1 MRNYVGERTVRT
13 HGDDVVGRVRLRLR
27 VAHTASSIGDS
38 RGSVC
43 IVVDV
48 VRASTTIL
56 TLCERGAEPIRFAT
70 ELEEARRRAAQ
81 FGDGRALLVGEQGG
95 IIAPGFDL
103 DNSPTA
109 AREAAVAGRGVVM
122 RTSNGTVALALLSA
136 APLVLIGCIRNGAA
150 AVERAMAEAT
160 ERNLDLLIVCAG
172 QEHGTVFALDDLLAA
187 GFLVACA
194 WESHGPWA
202 FPDQRDASRT
212 IDESA
217 LAALTL
223 YRSFVAE
230 TTKPDPETFTDAL
243 LQGAGPRFIATTG
256 RLDDVRYCAIAHSS
270 VVVPRVV
277 QTPDGPTITG
287 EWQAAPP
294 ALARAITSTS

>member
-1 MRNYVGERTVRT
+1 MRV
-13 HGDDVVGRVRLRLR
+13 R

-38 RGSVC
+38 RNSVC

-48 VRASTTIL
+48 VRASTTLL
-56 TLCERGAEPIRFAT
+56 TLCERGAAPIRFAT
-70 ELEEARRRAAQ
+70 ELEEARRGAAQ
-81 FGDGRALLVGEQGG
+81 FGNERALLVGEQGG

-109 AREAAVAGRGVVM
+109 ANGAAVAGRGVMM

-136 APLVLIGCIRNGAA
+136 APLVFIGCIRNGAA
-150 AVERAMAEAT
+150 VIAQAIAEAAG
-160 ERNLDLLIVCAG
+160 RNLDVLIVCAG
-172 QEHGTVFALDDLLAA
+172 QEHGTVFALDDMLAA

-194 WESHGPWA
+194 WGSHGPWE
-202 FPDQRDASRT
+202 FPDKPDAPRT

-223 YRSFVAE
+223 YRSFVSE
-230 TTKPDPETFTDAL
+230 STKPDPETFMNAL

-256 RLDDVRYCAIAHSS
+256 RLDDVRYCATPHSS

-277 QTPDGPTITG
+277 QTPHGPTITG
-287 EWQAAPP
+287 ERQPAPAASVGATRSP
-294 ALARAITSTS
+294 S